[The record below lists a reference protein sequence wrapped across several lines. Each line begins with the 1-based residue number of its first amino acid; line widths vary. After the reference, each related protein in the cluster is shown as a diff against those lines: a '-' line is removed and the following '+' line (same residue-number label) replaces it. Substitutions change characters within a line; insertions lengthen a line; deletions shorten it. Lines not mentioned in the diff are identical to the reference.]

1 MAWRQNTIRVCRCGH
16 GGMQLTLVASQLI
29 DQDQRDASPGPRSPS
44 ILPTGKL
51 ENLMAN
57 MMSSSTARHSHHLV
71 CVWSRCRMWEMPWIS
86 GKDEVLDDEAVQR
99 SPGSDCSGSHR
110 RRSETETMQRSS
122 WQSDAR
128 SGPVRGIPTGANLLA
143 EAAFGK
149 TCSWDKLSQTGP
161 SSSSSA
167 HSNTT

>member
-1 MAWRQNTIRVCRCGH
+1 VFMLHLG
-16 GGMQLTLVASQLI
+16 ASQLI

-44 ILPTGKL
+44 ILPTGKAVL
-51 ENLMAN
+51 NSGDEFAGVQGHDTQAN
-57 MMSSSTARHSHHLV
+57 MMSSTARHSHHLV
-71 CVWSRCRMWEMPWIS
+71 CVWSRCRMWVMPWIS

-122 WQSDAR
+122 WQRDAR
-128 SGPVRGIPTGANLLA
+128 SGPLLA

-149 TCSWDKLSQTGP
+149 TCSWDKLPQTGP